1 MTRKTLF
8 AAFVL
13 ALPVSSL
20 LVACGDSGDT
30 TDRTAL
36 EREAL
41 ERDLDLALQPD
52 TTPEVALRDVA
63 LIDSTAGAAPAPA
76 AGPPQTPAPAPA
88 QRAPRAA
95 APSRSEPAP
104 SRPAEPSGPRYVT
117 RTVSS
122 GTSFTVRFDNQVS
135 TRYASEGSTFTT
147 TLSNDLTDSQG
158 RTVIPAGATV
168 RGRVTQS
175 VASGGGLGRDA
186 ALSVTLT
193 SISYGGERYP
203 IDVTMVDAPNVRR
216 VSRQGRGQTAATVAG
231 GAAVGAVA
239 GRVLGRSRR
248 TAAIG
253 AVAGAAA
260 GTGVVVASHDIDAVI
275 PAGSTATVRLDGPV
289 RVRKEAS

>member
-1 MTRKTLF
+1 MTRKTLV
-8 AAFVL
+8 AAL
-13 ALPVSSL
+13 ALTLPLSSL

-30 TDRTAL
+30 PDRAAL

-41 ERDLDLALQPD
+41 ERDLDLALKPD
-52 TTPEVALRDVA
+52 TTPEVALRDAA
-63 LIDSTAGAAPAPA
+63 LLDSTAGAAPAPA
-76 AGPPQTPAPAPA
+76 AAQPQTPAPAPTP
-88 QRAPRAA
+88 RAPQAA
-95 APSRSEPAP
+95 APSRPAPAP
-104 SRPAEPSGPRYVT
+104 SRPAQPSGPRYVT

-135 TRYASEGSTFTT
+135 TRTASEGTTFTT
-147 TLSNDLTDSQG
+147 TLSHDLTDDQG

-168 RGRVTQS
+168 RGRVTRA

-203 IDVTMVDAPNVRR
+203 IDVSMVDAPAVRR
-216 VSRQGRGQTAATVAG
+216 QSRQGRGQTAATVAG

-248 TAAIG
+248 DAAIG
-253 AVAGAAA
+253 AVVGGAA
-260 GTGVVVASHDIDAVI
+260 GTAVVVGTHDIDAVI

>member
-1 MTRKTLF
+1 MTRKTLV
-8 AAFVL
+8 AAFAL
-13 ALPVSSL
+13 ALPLSSV
-20 LVACGDSGDT
+20 LVACGDKGDT
-30 TDRTAL
+30 ADRTAL

-52 TTPEVALRDVA
+52 TTPEVALSDVA
-63 LIDSTAGAAPAPA
+63 LLDSTAGVAPAPA
-76 AGPPQTPAPAPA
+76 PGQPQAPAPAPA
-88 QRAPRAA
+88 QRQPAA
-95 APSRSEPAP
+95 SASSRPAP
-104 SRPAEPSGPRYVT
+104 SRPAEPAGPRYVT

-122 GTSFTVRFDNQVS
+122 GTNLTVRFDNTVS
-135 TRYASEGSTFTT
+135 TRTAGEGSTFTT
-147 TLSNDLTDSQG
+147 TLTHDLTDEQG

-168 RGRVTQS
+168 RGRVTRA

-203 IDVTMVDAPNVRR
+203 IDVTMVDAPTVRR
-216 VSRQGRGQTAATVAG
+216 DSRQSRGQTAATVAG

-248 TAAIG
+248 SAAIG
-253 AVAGAAA
+253 AVAGGAA
-260 GTGVVVASHDIDAVI
+260 GTAVVVGTHDIDAVI

>member
-1 MTRKTLF
+1 MTRTTLF
-8 AAFVL
+8 AALVL

-20 LVACGDSGDT
+20 LVACGDGGDT
-30 TDRTAL
+30 PDRAAL

-52 TTPEVALRDVA
+52 STAEVALRDAA
-63 LIDSTAGAAPAPA
+63 LVDSATLAAPAPVT
-76 AGPPQTPAPAPA
+76 PQPQAPPAPAP
-88 QRAPRAA
+88 QAA
-95 APSRSEPAP
+95 APARTTPKP
-104 SRPAEPSGPRYVT
+104 SRPAEPAGPRYVT

-135 TRYASEGSTFTT
+135 TRTMSEGSTFTT
-147 TLSNDLTDSQG
+147 TLSHDLTDDAG

-168 RGRVTQS
+168 RGRVTRA

-186 ALSVTLT
+186 ALAVTLT

-203 IDVTMVDAPNVRR
+203 IDVSMVDAPTVQRR
-216 VSRQGRGQTAATVAG
+216 SRQGRGQTAATVAG

-248 TAAIG
+248 DAAIG
-253 AVAGAAA
+253 AVVGGAA
-260 GTGVVVASHDIDAVI
+260 GTAVVVGTHDIDAVI

-289 RVRKEAS
+289 RVRKQAS

>member
-1 MTRKTLF
+1 MTRKTLV
-8 AAFVL
+8 AALVL

-20 LVACGDSGDT
+20 LVACGGEGDT
-30 TDRTAL
+30 PDRAAL

-52 TTPEVALRDVA
+52 SASPEVALRDVA
-63 LIDSTAGAAPAPA
+63 LMDSTVAPAPAPA
-76 AGPPQTPAPAPA
+76 APQPQAPAPAP
-88 QRAPRAA
+88 RAPQAA
-95 APSRSEPAP
+95 APSRPAPAP
-104 SRPAEPSGPRYVT
+104 SRPAQPSGPRYVT

-135 TRYASEGSTFTT
+135 TRTASEGSTFTT
-147 TLSNDLTDSQG
+147 TLSHDLTDDEG
-158 RTVIPAGATV
+158 RTVVPAGATV
-168 RGRVTQS
+168 RGRVTRA

-203 IDVTMVDAPNVRR
+203 IDVSMVDAPAVQRR
-216 VSRQGRGQTAATVAG
+216 SRQGRGQTAATVAG
-231 GAAVGAVA
+231 GAAVGAMA
-239 GRVLGRSRR
+239 GRVLGGSRR
-248 TAAIG
+248 NAAIG

-289 RVRKEAS
+289 RVRRRA

>member
-1 MTRKTLF
+1 MTRKTVF
-8 AAFVL
+8 AALVL

-20 LVACGDSGDT
+20 LVACGGGGDT
-30 TDRTAL
+30 PDRAAL

-52 TTPEVALRDVA
+52 TTAEVALRDAA
-63 LIDSTAGAAPAPA
+63 LVDSATLAAPAPVT
-76 AGPPQTPAPAPA
+76 PQPQAPLAPAP
-88 QRAPRAA
+88 QAA
-95 APSRSEPAP
+95 APARTTPRP
-104 SRPAEPSGPRYVT
+104 SRPAEPAGPRYVT

-135 TRYASEGSTFTT
+135 TRNVTSGSTFTT
-147 TLSNDLTDSQG
+147 TLSHDLTDDQG

-168 RGRVTQS
+168 RGRVTRA

-203 IDVTMVDAPNVRR
+203 IDVTMVDAPAVQRR
-216 VSRQGRGQTAATVAG
+216 SRQGRGQTAATVAG

-248 TAAIG
+248 DAAIG
-253 AVAGAAA
+253 AVVGGAA
-260 GTGVVVASHDIDAVI
+260 GTAVVVGTHDIDAVI

>member
-1 MTRKTLF
+1 MTRKTLV
-8 AAFVL
+8 AAL
-13 ALPVSSL
+13 ALTLPLSSL

-30 TDRTAL
+30 PDRAAL

-63 LIDSTAGAAPAPA
+63 LLDSTSGAAPVT
-76 AGPPQTPAPAPA
+76 GQPQTPAPAP
-88 QRAPRAA
+88 RAPQAA
-95 APSRSEPAP
+95 APSRPSPAP

-122 GTSFTVRFDNQVS
+122 GTNFTVRFDNQVS
-135 TRYASEGSTFTT
+135 TRTASEGSTFTT
-147 TLSNDLTDSQG
+147 TLSHDLTDDQG

-168 RGRVTQS
+168 RGRVTRA

-203 IDVTMVDAPNVRR
+203 IDVSMVDAPAVQRR
-216 VSRQGRGQTAATVAG
+216 SRQGRGQTAATVAG

-239 GRVLGRSRR
+239 GRVLGGSRR
-248 TAAIG
+248 KAAIG
-253 AVAGAAA
+253 AVVGGAA
-260 GTGVVVASHDIDAVI
+260 GTAVVVGTHDIDAVI

>member
-1 MTRKTLF
+1 MTRKTLV
-8 AAFVL
+8 AALFL

-20 LVACGDSGDT
+20 LVACGDGGDT
-30 TDRTAL
+30 PDRAAL

-41 ERDLDLALQPD
+41 ERDLDLALRPD
-52 TTPEVALRDVA
+52 TTAEVALRDAA
-63 LIDSTAGAAPAPA
+63 LVDSAALAAPAPVTPQPQA
-76 AGPPQTPAPAPA
+76 PPVPAP
-88 QRAPRAA
+88 QAA
-95 APSRSEPAP
+95 APARSEPKP
-104 SRPAEPSGPRYVT
+104 SRPAQPAGPRYVT

-122 GTSFTVRFDNQVS
+122 GTSFTVRFDNSVS
-135 TRYASEGSTFTT
+135 TRNVSEGSTFTT
-147 TLSNDLTDSQG
+147 TLSHDLTDDQG

-168 RGRVTQS
+168 RGRVTRA

-186 ALSVTLT
+186 ALSVTLS

-203 IDVTMVDAPNVRR
+203 IDVTMVDAPAVQRR
-216 VSRQGRGQTAATVAG
+216 SRQGRGQTAATVAG

-239 GRVLGRSRR
+239 GRILGGSRR
-248 TAAIG
+248 NAAIG

-289 RVRKEAS
+289 RVRKESA

>member
-1 MTRKTLF
+1 MTRKTLV
-8 AAFVL
+8 AAL
-13 ALPVSSL
+13 ALTLPLSSL

-30 TDRTAL
+30 PDRAAL

-52 TTPEVALRDVA
+52 STREVALRDVA
-63 LIDSTAGAAPAPA
+63 LLDSTSAAAPAPA
-76 AGPPQTPAPAPA
+76 AAQPQAPAPAP
-88 QRAPRAA
+88 QAA
-95 APSRSEPAP
+95 APSRPAP
-104 SRPAEPSGPRYVT
+104 SRPAEPAGPRYVT

-122 GTSFTVRFDNQVS
+122 GTSMTVRFDNQVS
-135 TRYASEGSTFTT
+135 TRTASEGSTFTT
-147 TLSNDLTDSQG
+147 TLSHDLTDEQG

-168 RGRVTQS
+168 RGRVTRS

-193 SISYGGERYP
+193 SISYRGERYP
-203 IDVTMVDAPNVRR
+203 IDVTMLDAPAVRR
-216 VSRQGRGQTAATVAG
+216 QSRQGRGQTAATVAG

-239 GRVLGRSRR
+239 GRVLGKSRR
-248 TAAIG
+248 SAAIG
-253 AVAGAAA
+253 AIAGGAA
-260 GTGVVVASHDIDAVI
+260 GTAVVVGTHDIDAVI

>member
-1 MTRKTLF
+1 MTRKTL
-8 AAFVL
+8 AAALVL

-20 LVACGDSGDT
+20 LVACGDTGDT
-30 TDRTAL
+30 PNRTAL

-52 TTPEVALRDVA
+52 TTPEVALRDAA
-63 LIDSTAGAAPAPA
+63 LVDSTMGAAPAPA
-76 AGPPQTPAPAPA
+76 PGQPAVPAPAP
-88 QRAPRAA
+88 QKQAA
-95 APSRSEPAP
+95 APSRPSPAP
-104 SRPAEPSGPRYVT
+104 SRPAQPAGPRYVT
-117 RTVSS
+117 RTVPG
-122 GTSFTVRFDNQVS
+122 GTNLTVRFDNQVS
-135 TRYASEGSTFTT
+135 TRYASEGSTFST
-147 TLSNDLTDSQG
+147 TLQHDLTDEQG

-168 RGRVTQS
+168 RGRVTRA

-193 SISYGGERYP
+193 SISYRGERYP
-203 IDVTMVDAPNVRR
+203 IDVSMVDAPAVRR
-216 VSRQGRGQTAATVAG
+216 DSRQSRGQTAATVAG

-248 TAAIG
+248 STAIG
-253 AVAGAAA
+253 TVAGAAA
-260 GTGVVVASHDIDAVI
+260 GTAVVVGTHDIDAVI

>member
-8 AAFVL
+8 AALVV

-20 LVACGDSGDT
+20 LVACGGDGDT
-30 TDRTAL
+30 PDRAAL

-52 TTPEVALRDVA
+52 STPEVALRDVA
-63 LIDSTAGAAPAPA
+63 LIDSTAGATAPAAAQPQTAAPAPA
-76 AGPPQTPAPAPA
+76 P
-88 QRAPRAA
+88 RAPQAA
-95 APSRSEPAP
+95 APSRPAP
-104 SRPAEPSGPRYVT
+104 SRPAEPAGPRYVT

-135 TRYASEGSTFTT
+135 TRYASQGSTFTT

>member
-1 MTRKTLF
+1 MTRKTL
-8 AAFVL
+8 AAALFL

-20 LVACGDSGDT
+20 LVACGDKGDT
-30 TDRTAL
+30 PDRAAL

-52 TTPEVALRDVA
+52 STPEVALRDVA

-76 AGPPQTPAPAPA
+76 PGQPQVQAPAPAP
-88 QRAPRAA
+88 QKQAA
-95 APSRSEPAP
+95 APSRPSPAP

-117 RTVSS
+117 RTVPS
-122 GTSFTVRFDNQVS
+122 GTNLTVRFDNQVS
-135 TRYASEGSTFTT
+135 TRYASEGSTFST
-147 TLSNDLTDSQG
+147 TLQHDLTDEQG

-168 RGRVTQS
+168 RGRVTRA

-193 SISYGGERYP
+193 SISYQGERYP
-203 IDVTMVDAPNVRR
+203 IDVSMVDAPAVRR
-216 VSRQGRGQTAATVAG
+216 DSRQSRGQTAATVAG

-248 TAAIG
+248 STAIG
-253 AVAGAAA
+253 TVAGAAA
-260 GTGVVVASHDIDAVI
+260 GTAVVVGTHDIDAVI